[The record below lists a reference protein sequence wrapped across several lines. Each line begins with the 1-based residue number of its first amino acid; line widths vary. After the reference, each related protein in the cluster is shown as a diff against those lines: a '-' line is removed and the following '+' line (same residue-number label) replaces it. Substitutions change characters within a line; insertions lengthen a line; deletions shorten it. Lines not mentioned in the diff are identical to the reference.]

1 MNFFG
6 RFLQRRHV
14 AFSSKIILIRKTASN
29 TRRDFHYLQRT
40 PQHIWFS
47 CWTVSNI
54 NHQKK
59 MRECKLLVKW
69 LSFPQVGTQHL
80 ILLVVF
86 FFSGSPRCY
95 NVVFLVIINIV
106 INICSV
112 YAYTKAKRELL
123 PFCYSICRGVP
134 FDPQRACRSKATSTA
149 RTAPG
154 DQAACRRSRCSPWVG
169 ESPTFYHY
177 KMG

>member
-14 AFSSKIILIRKTASN
+14 AFSSKISLIKKASN

-40 PQHIWFS
+40 P
-47 CWTVSNI
+47 NI

-69 LSFPQVGTQHL
+69 LSVPQVGTQDS

-86 FFSGSPRCY
+86 FFPGR
-95 NVVFLVIINIV
+95 LV
-106 INICSV
+106 
-112 YAYTKAKRELL
+112 
-123 PFCYSICRGVP
+123 
-134 FDPQRACRSKATSTA
+134 ATTA
-149 RTAPG
+149 RF
-154 DQAACRRSRCSPWVG
+154 S
-169 ESPTFYHY
+169 
-177 KMG
+177 